1 MVDVHT
7 AANEPRNEGR
17 PLAEPVG
24 FFFVFQGTTRLS
36 RSRVRTGALSIVFD
50 GIDGN
55 GRERKEKAYQRCS
68 LSMKSQNSQ

>member
-24 FFFVFQGTTRLS
+24 FFLFSKVQLG
-36 RSRVRTGALSIVFD
+36 
-50 GIDGN
+50 
-55 GRERKEKAYQRCS
+55 
-68 LSMKSQNSQ
+68 